1 MRACERVRRSDPRP
15 GACMLCGISHQRYL
29 VLPRGKIIT
38 RGLRRAC
45 TISRIV
51 INSTVVLPARRLNT
65 QPAAAGYD
73 APRLDPIL
81 AKHISA
87 CEVSIYGVNSLKPV
101 LEQAISNLQ
110 LAAPGTDS
118 VQEAERVAA
127 IFEKVSRASLNLVK
141 ATDELTR
148 LRSFLDG
155 GPDSRP
161 DLTSR
166 GELEL
171 RVIVLEAVK
180 ALGWKVVEVDGKQVT
195 A

>member
-1 MRACERVRRSDPRP
+1 M
-15 GACMLCGISHQRYL
+15 
-29 VLPRGKIIT
+29 
-38 RGLRRAC
+38 
-45 TISRIV
+45 
-51 INSTVVLPARRLNT
+51 
-65 QPAAAGYD
+65 
-73 APRLDPIL
+73 DPIL

-87 CEVSIYGVNSLKPV
+87 CEVSIHGVNSLKTI
-101 LEQAISNLQ
+101 LEQAIANLQ

-171 RVIVLEAVK
+171 RVIVLKAVQQ
-180 ALGWKVVEVDGKQVT
+180 LGWKIVEQDGKAVE

>member
-1 MRACERVRRSDPRP
+1 M
-15 GACMLCGISHQRYL
+15 
-29 VLPRGKIIT
+29 
-38 RGLRRAC
+38 
-45 TISRIV
+45 
-51 INSTVVLPARRLNT
+51 LPARRLNT
-65 QPAAAGYD
+65 QPAAAGYE
-73 APRLDPIL
+73 APTLDPIL
-81 AKHISA
+81 EKHVSA
-87 CEVSIYGVNSLKPV
+87 CQVSIESVNSLKKA
-101 LEQAISNLQ
+101 LEQAIVNMQ

-171 RVIVLEAVK
+171 RVIVLKAVQQ
-180 ALGWKVVEVDGKQVT
+180 LGWKVVEQDGKAVE